1 MAGLGFSR
9 LRFGAAIAAVLVIV
23 TSAAPR
29 TSETA
34 LIKINRRQ
42 PVPVPAPAVAEMAVV
57 QELAECWLVEAP
69 PPLASRLLAAGVSLE
84 VLDRSTAGRTYYLL
98 FAPTPE
104 QIALAEPL
112 GRVFHLEPGVGL
124 LSSARELSRAE
135 LPADVAVKRLSG
147 TVAAPLSF
155 QVLGRGTAIPR
166 PAGDAHQQAYNPS
179 ISQMVAAVS
188 QGMLSDGIRGLEE
201 FQTRYA
207 STSNCE
213 AAGTSIHS
221 YFSRLGLETESDY
234 FTFTANNYAT
244 SNIIA
249 TIPGQV
255 EPDRTVIVCAHYDST
270 STQPA
275 TNAPGAD
282 DNASGTAAVMEM
294 ARILAGYQFDYT
306 VKFIAFSAE
315 EWGLYGSRHY
325 AQAARQR
332 GEQIIGVVNLDMIGY
347 PDLQPEELDVIVD
360 GQSAWLG
367 QKYVASANAYAPL
380 PIIQSTNPSARG
392 SDHSPF
398 WDAGYSALLGIED
411 SPVRNPYY
419 HKTTDTFGTLDMAFA
434 MAVTRASL
442 AAVAELAQPVS
453 LTPPPTGVTAH
464 SQTARSIFTSRK
476 TTVITWDA
484 GDRDIAGYNVY
495 RSLASHGAYERLNSS
510 LVKQT
515 YYVDRLLLPD
525 VPYYYV
531 VTAVDLQGRE
541 SNYSVEVS

>member
-1 MAGLGFSR
+1 MALPASIRVRLG
-9 LRFGAAIAAVLVIV
+9 AVLAALLVV
-23 TSAAPR
+23 VSAAPR
-29 TSETA
+29 TSETS
-34 LIKINRRQ
+34 LLKINRRQ
-42 PVPVPAPAVAEMAVV
+42 PVPVPAPAIAEMVV
-57 QELAECWLVEAP
+57 LQELATCWLVEAP
-69 PPLASRLLAAGVSLE
+69 PPLASRLLAAGISLE
-84 VLDRSTAGRTYYLL
+84 VLDRSTAGRVYYLL

-104 QIALAEPL
+104 QVALAAPL
-112 GRVFHLEPGVGL
+112 GRVSHVEVGVGL
-124 LSSARELSRAE
+124 LSSAREVSRAE
-135 LPADVAVKRLSG
+135 LPAEVAVKRLSG
-147 TVAAPLSF
+147 QVAVPLAFETV
-155 QVLGRGTAIPR
+155 GRGTAVPR
-166 PAGDAHQQAYNPS
+166 PSADAHQQPYDPR
-179 ISQMVAAVS
+179 IGQMIATVS
-188 QGMLSDGIRGLEE
+188 QGLLSDRIRGLEA

-213 AAGTSIHS
+213 AAGTSVHS
-221 YFSRLGLETESDY
+221 YFSQLGLETESDH
-234 FTFTANNYAT
+234 FTFTVNNYAT

-270 STQPA
+270 STQPQ
-275 TNAPGAD
+275 THAPGAD

-294 ARILAGYQFDYT
+294 ARVLAGYQFDYT
-306 VKFIAFSAE
+306 IKLIAFSAE

-332 GEQIIGVVNLDMIGY
+332 GEQIIGVVNLDMIAY
-347 PDLQPEELDVIVD
+347 PDFQPEELDIIVD
-360 GQSAWLG
+360 GQSEWLG
-367 QKYVASANAYAPL
+367 NKYVASASTYAPL
-380 PIIQSTNPSARG
+380 PIITATNPSARG

-398 WDAGYSALLGIED
+398 WDAAYSALLGIED
-411 SPVRNPYY
+411 TPVRNPYY
-419 HKTTDTFGTLDMAFA
+419 HKTTDTFETLDMAFA
-434 MAVTRASL
+434 TAVTRASL

-453 LTPPPTGVTAH
+453 LTPPPTGVTAQ
-464 SQTARSIFTSRK
+464 SQTFRSIFTSRK

-484 GDRDIAGYNVY
+484 GDRNIVGYNVY
-495 RSLASHGAYERLNSS
+495 RSLVSHGAYQQLNSS